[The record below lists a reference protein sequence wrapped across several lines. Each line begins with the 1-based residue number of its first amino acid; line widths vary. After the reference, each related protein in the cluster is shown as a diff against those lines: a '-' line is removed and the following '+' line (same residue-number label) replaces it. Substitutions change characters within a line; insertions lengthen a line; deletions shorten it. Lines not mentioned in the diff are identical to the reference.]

1 MSTSAMRRVSGSQGA
16 SLLSPLTS
24 SDLLQHGAEI
34 RQFNLHIQV
43 NFTYVKIEGHVS
55 NDLSGDT
62 SDCTIIA
69 WVQNFPRAKL
79 E

>member
-43 NFTYVKIEGHVS
+43 NFTYVKIEG
-55 NDLSGDT
+55 
-62 SDCTIIA
+62 
-69 WVQNFPRAKL
+69 
-79 E
+79 

>member
-55 NDLSGDT
+55 DNLSGAK
-62 SDCTIIA
+62 SDRRKTA
-69 WVQNFPRAKL
+69 WA
-79 E
+79 